1 MMKHFFAVDLGA
13 TSGRTILGTLVN
25 GRLEQEELTRFPNNL
40 IETGGHFYWDIYALY
55 LEMIKGLQIVGKR
68 GIEIVS
74 IGIDTWGVD
83 FVFIG
88 DDGAL
93 LRNPMAYRDPHTF
106 GAMDDY
112 LRNVVSQR
120 EVYDITG
127 IQFMNFNSLFQL
139 YAMRKA
145 GNTALQH
152 CSKILFM
159 PDALSWMLTG
169 EAVCEYTIASTSQM
183 LDPTTGDLS
192 EKLIESVGLKR
203 EHFGRMVQPGTQIG
217 VLTDEVQRMTGLG
230 AVPVIA
236 VAGHD
241 TASAV
246 AAVPAKDKH
255 FAYLSSG
262 TWSLMGIETK
272 EAIIN
277 ARSYELNFTNEGGV
291 EGTTRFLKNI
301 CGMWIYERCR
311 KEFINS
317 TGEPLSTRE
326 AEQKGEPLSTRKA
339 EQKGEPL
346 STREAVQKG
355 EPLSIGHAELQEA
368 AMGVDAFRSIINP
381 DDKAFANPPS
391 MIEAIQQ
398 YCRETKQPVPETPA
412 EICRCIF
419 DSLALRYRQ
428 VFEWLKEFKS
438 NYSSPINASQSSP
451 INASQSSPINASQSS
466 PINVLHI
473 IGGGSLNKY
482 LNQFTADALGIEV
495 LAGPQECTAIGNMML
510 QAKASG
516 DVSDIWQMRR
526 IIADSVDMVAYHP
539 AGDKAAW
546 AQAYEK
552 YLRITNNKN

>member
-1 MMKHFFAVDLGA
+1 MENKKYFFAVDLGA
-13 TSGRTILGTLVN
+13 TSGRTILGTLAD
-25 GRLEQEELTRFPNNL
+25 GKLEQEELTRFPNNL

-55 LEMIKGLQIVGKR
+55 LEMIKGLQVVGKR
-68 GIEIVS
+68 GLNITS

-88 DDGAL
+88 DDDAI

-106 GAMDDY
+106 AAMDDY
-112 LRNVVSQR
+112 LENVLDR
-120 EVYDITG
+120 KTVYDITG

-139 YAMRKA
+139 HAMRQA
-145 GNTALQH
+145 NNVALQH
-152 CSKILFM
+152 CKKVLFV

-183 LDPTTGDLS
+183 LDPRTGDLS
-192 EKLIESVGLKR
+192 EKLIESVGMKR
-203 EHFGRMVQPGTQIG
+203 SQFGRMVQPGTQIG
-217 VLTDEVQRMTGLG
+217 VLTEEVQKMTGLD

-241 TASAV
+241 TGAAV
-246 AAVPAKDKH
+246 AAVPAKDEQ

-277 ARSYELNFTNEGGV
+277 ERSYELNFTNEGGI

-301 CGMWIYERCR
+301 CGMWLYERCR
-311 KEFINS
+311 KEWP
-317 TGEPLSTRE
+317 EDVRKLSH
-326 AEQKGEPLSTRKA
+326 P
-339 EQKGEPL
+339 
-346 STREAVQKG
+346 
-355 EPLSIGHAELQEA
+355 ELQGS
-368 AMGVDAFRSIINP
+368 AMQVEAFRSIINP

-398 YCRETKQPVPETPA
+398 YCRETGQTVPETPA

-428 VFEWLKEFKS
+428 VFGWLKEF
-438 NYSSPINASQSSP
+438 ASFDL
-451 INASQSSPINASQSS
+451 
-466 PINVLHI
+466 NVLHI
-473 IGGGSLNKY
+473 IGGGSLNKF
-482 LNQFTADALGIEV
+482 LNQFSADSLGVEV
-495 LAGPQECTAIGNMML
+495 LAGPQECTAIGNIML

-516 DVSDIWQMRR
+516 DVADIWAMRR
-526 IIADSVDMVAYHP
+526 IIANSVEMVPYHP
-539 AGDKAAW
+539 CGDKATW
-546 AQAYEK
+546 EQAYEK
-552 YLRITNNKN
+552 YLQILKIKH

>member
-1 MMKHFFAVDLGA
+1 MDKYYFAVDLGA
-13 TSGRTILGTLVN
+13 TSGRTILGTLDG

-55 LEMIKGLQIVGKR
+55 FEIIKGLQIVGKR
-68 GIEIVS
+68 GIDITS

-88 DDGAL
+88 KDGAI

-106 GAMDDY
+106 GRMEEY
-112 LRNVVSQR
+112 LENVVPR
-120 EVYDITG
+120 HKVYDITG

-139 YAMRKA
+139 YAMQQD
-145 GNTALQH
+145 GNVA
-152 CSKILFM
+152 KEMAEKVLFV

-183 LDPTTGDLS
+183 LDPRTGNLS
-192 EKLIESVGLKR
+192 ERLIESVGMKR
-203 EHFGRMVQPGTQIG
+203 SQFGRMVQPGTQIG
-217 VLTDEVQRMTGLG
+217 VLTPEVQKITGLG

-246 AAVPAKDKH
+246 AAVPAKDEH

-277 ARSYELNFTNEGGV
+277 ERSYELNFTNEGGV

-301 CGMWIYERCR
+301 CGMWLYERCR
-311 KEFINS
+311 KEWIS
-317 TGEPLSTRE
+317 RGERLEVRGESILLSE
-326 AEQKGEPLSTRKA
+326 VSHP
-339 EQKGEPL
+339 
-346 STREAVQKG
+346 
-355 EPLSIGHAELQEA
+355 ELQASAVE
-368 AMGVDAFRSIINP
+368 VEAFRSIINP
-381 DDKAFANPPS
+381 DDKVFANPPS
-391 MIEAIQQ
+391 MIQAIQD
-398 YCRETKQPVPETPA
+398 YCRKTGQVVPETPA

-428 VFEWLKEFKS
+428 VFGWLQEFK
-438 NYSSPINASQSSP
+438 NPTEKRGEQWLPATNSQQP
-451 INASQSSPINASQSS
+451 S

-482 LNQFTADALGIEV
+482 LNQFTADACGVEV
-495 LAGPQECTAIGNMML
+495 LAGPQECTAIGNIML
-510 QAKASG
+510 QAKAMG
-516 DVSDIWQMRR
+516 QVKDVWEMRG
-526 IIADSVDMVAYHP
+526 IIANSVDMVAYHP
-539 AGDKAAW
+539 TGDKAAW
-546 AQAYEK
+546 DKAYQRFLEK
-552 YLRITNNKN
+552 SK